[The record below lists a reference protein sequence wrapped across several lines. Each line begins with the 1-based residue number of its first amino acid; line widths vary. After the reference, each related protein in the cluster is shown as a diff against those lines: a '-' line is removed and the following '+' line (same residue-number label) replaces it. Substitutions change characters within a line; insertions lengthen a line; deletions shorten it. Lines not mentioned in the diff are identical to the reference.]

1 MLVPVC
7 SLLVR
12 RISRAVLDT
21 VANYSCPYRSWVPEA
36 GHDERQT
43 VFVPALWYEIEVI
56 LDADQEFP
64 AAGVSVE
71 NIACGI
77 LAENAECKKAV
88 RGKWERE
95 Q

>member
-1 MLVPVC
+1 M
-7 SLLVR
+7 
-12 RISRAVLDT
+12 
-21 VANYSCPYRSWVPEA
+21 PEA

-43 VFVPALWYEIEVI
+43 RLRSGLWYEIELI
-56 LDADQEFP
+56 LDAVQEFP

-71 NIACGI
+71 NIARGI

-88 RGKWERE
+88 RGKGERE